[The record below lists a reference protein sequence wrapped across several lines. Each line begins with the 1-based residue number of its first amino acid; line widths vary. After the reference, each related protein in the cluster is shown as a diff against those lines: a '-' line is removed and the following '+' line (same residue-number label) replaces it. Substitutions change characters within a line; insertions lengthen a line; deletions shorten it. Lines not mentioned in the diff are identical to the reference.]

1 MIEDIEKSLAI
12 IGWPLNWAETSGDAY
27 GTFNTIRI
35 ITGQH
40 YRHCQTEGWIFRKLN
55 RTQINRFMATHTRS
69 NLNDNGKDR
78 LWKTAKGRW
87 HKLWTPKPWKGMGY
101 LLLYCSWEVGVSE
114 VPELHRPKA
123 NGLGCPPEIDAK
135 TLVLKSLCSL
145 VAGHR
150 EIKL

>member
-1 MIEDIEKSLAI
+1 M
-12 IGWPLNWAETSGDAY
+12 T
-27 GTFNTIRI
+27 
-35 ITGQH
+35 
-40 YRHCQTEGWIFRKLN
+40 
-55 RTQINRFMATHTRS
+55 
-69 NLNDNGKDR
+69 
-78 LWKTAKGRW
+78 TAKIDCGKQLKEGDINLISQQ
-87 HKLWTPKPWKGMGY
+87 KLWTPKPWKGMGY